1 MMPSPASNVAILAT
15 PANIY
20 LKIAK
25 NFPASAHNKSAT
37 DEASSCGPMRLG
49 AIAKTI
55 TGPHK
60 AIF

>member
-1 MMPSPASNVAILAT
+1 LAT

-37 DEASSCGPMRLG
+37 DEASSRGPMRLG